1 MRIGIFGGTFDPPH
15 LGHMILASEALEQL
29 KLDKLLWMVTAIPPH
44 KASEDV
50 LEVEKRLA
58 LTRAAIASFP
68 QFELSTLEIDRP
80 GPHYSVDTVGLVKE
94 LFPESEVFFLMGQD
108 SLRDLPYWHESE
120 LFLDRCTG
128 LGVMRRPGIETVL
141 QNLSEKYPHIIQKIH
156 WFETPL
162 VDISSHDIRKR
173 IQEGR
178 TYQFF
183 LPGDVFQLIEKEN
196 YYQ

>member
-29 KLDKLLWMVTAIPPH
+29 KLDKLLWMVTAMPPH
-44 KASEDV
+44 KKSDEV
-50 LEVEKRLA
+50 LSVDQRLA
-58 LTRAAIASFP
+58 LTKAAISRFP

-94 LFPESEVFFLMGQD
+94 LFPEAEIFFLMGQD
-108 SLRDLPYWHESE
+108 SLRDLPQWYESE
-120 LFLDRCTG
+120 LFLERCSG

-141 QNLSEKYPHIIQKIH
+141 QELTDKYPHIIRKIH

-162 VDISSHDIRKR
+162 VDISSHDIRQRVKNN
-173 IQEGR
+173 R
-178 TYQFF
+178 TFQFF
-183 LPGDVFQLIEKEN
+183 LSEDVYHLIESQG
-196 YYQ
+196 YYK

>member
-44 KASEDV
+44 KVSDDI
-50 LEVEKRLA
+50 LGVEKRLA
-58 LTRAAIASFP
+58 LTRTAIAKFP

-80 GPHYSVDTVGLVKE
+80 GPHYSVDTVGLVKD
-94 LFPESEVFFLMGQD
+94 LFPGSEVFFLMGQD
-108 SLRDLPYWHESE
+108 SLRDLPHWYKSQ
-120 LFLDRCTG
+120 LFLERCTG
-128 LGVMRRPGIETVL
+128 LGVMRRPDIETVL
-141 QNLSEKYPHIIQKIH
+141 QDLTDQYPHIVEKIH

-162 VDISSHDIRKR
+162 VDISSHDIRRR
-173 IQEGR
+173 IQQGR

-183 LPGDVFQLIEKEN
+183 LPQDVFQLIEREK

>member
-29 KLDKLLWMVTAIPPH
+29 QLDKLLWMVTAMPPH
-44 KASEDV
+44 KVSEDV
-50 LEVEKRLA
+50 LAVEKRLA
-58 LTRAAIASFP
+58 LTRAAIANFP
-68 QFELSTLEIDRP
+68 QFELSTMEIDRP
-80 GPHYSVDTVGLVKE
+80 GPHYSVDTVGLVKD
-94 LFPESEVFFLMGQD
+94 LFPESEIFFLMGQD
-108 SLRDLPYWHESE
+108 SLRDLPHWYDSE

-141 QNLSEKYPHIIQKIH
+141 KDLTDQYPQIIQKIH

-162 VDISSHDIRKR
+162 VDISSHDIRRR
-173 IQEGR
+173 IQEER

-183 LPGDVFQLIEKEN
+183 LPEDVFQLIEKEN
-196 YYQ
+196 YYR